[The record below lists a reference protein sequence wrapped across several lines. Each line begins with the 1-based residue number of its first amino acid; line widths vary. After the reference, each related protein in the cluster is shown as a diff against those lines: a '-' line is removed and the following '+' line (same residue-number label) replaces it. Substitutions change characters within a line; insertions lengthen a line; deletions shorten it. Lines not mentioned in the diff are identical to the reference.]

1 MFFTR
6 PAFPSPV
13 VASMG
18 EGPLGFSPSF
28 TPRRYRQ
35 RMSRRGQV
43 VGTDPGYI
51 VIMLNALQSM

>member
-28 TPRRYRQ
+28 TPCCCQQ

-43 VGTDPGYI
+43 LGTDPGY
-51 VIMLNALQSM
+51 VVMLNALQSM